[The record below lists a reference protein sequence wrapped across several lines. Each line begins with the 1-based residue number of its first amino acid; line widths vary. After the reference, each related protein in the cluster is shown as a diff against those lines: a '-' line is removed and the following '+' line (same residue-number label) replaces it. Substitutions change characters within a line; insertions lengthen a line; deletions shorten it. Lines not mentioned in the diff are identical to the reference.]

1 MFAFHVK
8 LFKRVN
14 WCSYWEKKKKKEA
27 TLKQC
32 LYEWTVTLAQIDS
45 TNLKD

>member
-1 MFAFHVK
+1 MF
-8 LFKRVN
+8 LLG
-14 WCSYWEKKKKKEA
+14 EEKKKEA

-45 TNLKD
+45 TNLKDCNVTFVPLKF